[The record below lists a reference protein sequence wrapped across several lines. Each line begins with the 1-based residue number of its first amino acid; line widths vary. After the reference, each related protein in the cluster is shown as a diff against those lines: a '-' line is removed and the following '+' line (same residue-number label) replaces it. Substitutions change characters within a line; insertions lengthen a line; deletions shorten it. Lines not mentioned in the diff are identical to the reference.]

1 MTTHI
6 ADTTSK
12 SPDDY
17 GPCECWNCDGMCGGS
32 QHPGWCGPLADY
44 PRGPLCQ
51 ACRDQ
56 ADVIGSRDWRQGIKV
71 EANPGHDDVIRL
83 TAGVWTY
90 PAVTAGLSPAEA
102 ELLAGKLIESA
113 AAVRLAM
120 ASAS

>member
-1 MTTHI
+1 MATHI

-12 SPDDY
+12 SPDY
-17 GPCECWNCDGMCGGS
+17 GPCECWNCNGMCGGS

-56 ADVIGSRDWRQGIKV
+56 ADVIGSADWRQGIKV
-71 EANPGHDDVIRL
+71 KASPGEDEILL

-90 PAVTAGLSPAEA
+90 PPVKVGLSPAEA
-102 ELLAGKLIESA
+102 ELLAGKLLGLA
-113 AAVRLAM
+113 DAVRR
-120 ASAS
+120 ASEVIGK